1 MCVHVYVFMRMCSCI
16 CVCMCV
22 CVCLCHN
29 TDVEIKRQLA
39 EVSSHLLPYGF
50 REPSPR
56 GPAQGRGPS
65 PLSHPAIPHLHFWMI
80 FLGTES

>member
-1 MCVHVYVFMRMCSCI
+1 MCTCVYVHVYVFMHMCLY
-16 CVCMCV
+16 VCV
-22 CVCLCHN
+22 CVCLGHN

-65 PLSHPAIPHLHFWMI
+65 PLNHPAIPHLHFRMI